1 MLVPLEVGELVAVPD
16 KLIVEVDE
24 SVPESLPLNDGNAPI
39 VREEVGD

>member
-1 MLVPLEVGELVAVPD
+1 MLVLLLVVELVAVTD
-16 KLIVEVDE
+16 RLIDDVDE